1 MAKTSEK
8 YLAVLVFTDIVGSM
22 ALQAMLGTDR

>member
-8 YLAVLVFTDIVGSM
+8 YLAVLVFTDIVDSM